1 MHCALPATL
10 NCREVQVTGCESL
23 ATLLQQHSDGLTQPL
38 LLRGA
43 CRHFPLVQCADDQAL
58 LQLLGSYHSGSPV
71 NACYLPPESAG
82 RVFYN
87 SDFSGFNFQA
97 GRLPFAELASRF
109 ASLPAGAGIYMG
121 SAEVGQY
128 FPALRS
134 EHQLAL
140 TGLAGFEQALVSLWL
155 GSQSRVAAHYDFP
168 HNLACNLYGH
178 RRFTLL
184 PPEQIVNLYPGPL
197 EFAPGG
203 QEISLVDFY
212 APDLTRF
219 PRFAQAQSMQ
229 ITLAPGDVL
238 FIPSMWWHH
247 VEALDQLNLL
257 LTHWWRDTP
266 AYLGRPN
273 NALLAAVLSLRSL
286 PKAQRKAWQAIFDYY
301 IFADEPQGGAEL
313 PAAAQQLLAQ
323 PLPAETARQLRAM
336 LLQKLNR

>member
-1 MHCALPATL
+1 MADRQHTELSYVELCVDSAAP
-10 NCREVQVTGCESL
+10 L
-23 ATLLQQHSDGLTQPL
+23 APL
-38 LLRGA
+38 LGDLSKPVVLRGA
-43 CRHFPLVQCADDQAL
+43 CRHFPLVQCPDDPAL
-58 LQLLGSYHSGSPV
+58 LALLSHYHSGEPV

-87 SDFSGFNFQA
+87 KDFSGFNFQA
-97 GRLPFAELASRF
+97 GRLPFAELASRLQQ
-109 ASLPAGAGIYMG
+109 LPPAAAIYMG
-121 SAEVGQY
+121 STEVRQY
-128 FPALRS
+128 FPGVLTA
-134 EHQLAL
+134 HQLDL
-140 TGLAGFEQALVSLWL
+140 RGLAGADQALVSLWL
-155 GSQSRVAAHYDFP
+155 GTQCRVAAHYDFP
-168 HNLACNLYGH
+168 HNLACNLYG
-178 RRFTLL
+178 RRQFTLL
-184 PPEQIVNLYPGPL
+184 PPEQIINLYPGPL

-203 QEISLVDFY
+203 QEVSLVDFH

-219 PRFAQAQSMQ
+219 PRFADAKMLKL
-229 ITLAPGDVL
+229 TLEPGDVL

-247 VEALDQLNLL
+247 VEALSGLNLL

-313 PAAAQQLLAQ
+313 PLEAQALLTQ
-323 PLPAETARQLRAM
+323 PLPEPMARQLRAL